1 MMTWMEKSTNTLP
14 KDKGAQTGTTCT
26 HDGNPNVSGERE
38 EGHTENVK
46 TYTGADC
53 TGAEN

>member
-1 MMTWMEKSTNTLP
+1 MTWMEKSTNTLP